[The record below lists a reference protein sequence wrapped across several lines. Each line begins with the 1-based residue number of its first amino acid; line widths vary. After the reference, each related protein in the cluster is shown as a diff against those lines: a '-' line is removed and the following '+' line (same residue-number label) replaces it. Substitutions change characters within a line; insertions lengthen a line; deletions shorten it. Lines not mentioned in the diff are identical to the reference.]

1 MDIQACI
8 RSSPALLMEGALG
21 ERLKREFG
29 LRFHEQIAM
38 AALAYDEQ
46 GRAALKTLWTGYA
59 AIARRYN
66 LPFPPPPP
74 GGPIG
79 SGWRPRGWM
88 NG

>member
-1 MDIQACI
+1 
-8 RSSPALLMEGALG
+8 MEGALG

-46 GRAALKTLWTGYA
+46 GRAALKTLWTA
-59 AIARRYN
+59 TRP
-66 LPFPPPPP
+66 LPGAMACPFWPPPHPRANRERL
-74 GGPIG
+74 
-79 SGWRPRGWM
+79 RPRGWM